1 MEHAG
6 ENGLDTSK
14 YNKFLK
20 EIHSKQFP
28 CLIYFGIEGV
38 KNLDNLSYDQVV
50 QIVAEFKKSQ

>member
-14 YNKFLK
+14 FNKFLS
-20 EIHSKQFP
+20 EIYSKKFS
-28 CLIYFGIEGV
+28 CFIYFGTEGV

-50 QIVAEFKKSQ
+50 

>member
-14 YNKFLK
+14 FNKFLS
-20 EIHSKQFP
+20 EIYSKKFS
-28 CLIYFGIEGV
+28 CFIYFGTEGV